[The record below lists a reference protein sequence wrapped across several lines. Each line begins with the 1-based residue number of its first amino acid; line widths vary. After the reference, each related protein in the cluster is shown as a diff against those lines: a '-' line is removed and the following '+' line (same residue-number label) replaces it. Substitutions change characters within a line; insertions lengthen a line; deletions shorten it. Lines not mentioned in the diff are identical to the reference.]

1 MGLLVLLVIVYC
13 SCIIKGA
20 GEEDSLITHITY
32 ILVHCLRDP
41 AIAYQGDD
49 QHQNLA
55 IIWRLS
61 YTHCGADA
69 GCGIDQKC

>member
-1 MGLLVLLVIVYC
+1 MRESSRHSVLLLYYQGRRRRRF
-13 SCIIKGA
+13 SY
-20 GEEDSLITHITY
+20 DTYHTY

-41 AIAYQGDD
+41 AIAYKGDD

-61 YTHCGADA
+61 YTHCEADA